1 MAFKLISN
9 KHTDEEVPEQVQEVE
24 VAAPKKE
31 KVKQVYEVVAKLP
44 VQEIR
49 RYKREDGAIVN
60 LITIEEYL
68 TGQANAGT
76 E

>member
-1 MAFKLISN
+1 MVLSKVEAENSKV
-9 KHTDEEVPEQVQEVE
+9 KEE
-24 VAAPKKE
+24 PKKE
-31 KVKQVYEVVAKLP
+31 NKKEIFQVVAKLP

-49 RYKREDGAIVN
+49 QIEREDVIIN

-68 TGQANAGT
+68 TQQANAGD